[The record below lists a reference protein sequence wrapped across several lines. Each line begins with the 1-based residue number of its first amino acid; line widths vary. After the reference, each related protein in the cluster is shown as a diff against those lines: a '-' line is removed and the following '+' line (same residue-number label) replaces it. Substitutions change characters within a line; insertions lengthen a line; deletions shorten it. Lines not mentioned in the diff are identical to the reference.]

1 MLTCAKERRPGLSE
15 TVPTSDASASALAAQ
30 YQRVRDQTEALC
42 KPLVLED
49 YGVQPMAD
57 ASPPKWHLAHTT
69 WFFETFLLK
78 TSIPGYTPFHPS
90 YEYLFNS
97 YYNSIGEQYP
107 RAARGDLSR
116 PTVAEVMAYRQHV
129 DGAMHELMERE
140 PLDLGTVLLGLNHEQ
155 QHQELI
161 LTDVKYNLGRNPLY
175 PAYRDDLTLDLDQ
188 AGPDV
193 ANRSIG
199 SADPRSVGRVAP
211 LQFVEF
217 GAADIEV
224 GASPGFSFD
233 NELPRHRV
241 HVAAFALADRLV
253 TNEEF
258 QGFMEDDGYCRPELW
273 LSDGWAAL
281 RNGARQSPLYW
292 TCENGRWYEYGFAGR
307 APLNPSQPVVHVN
320 LYEAD
325 AYARWCDARLP
336 TEFEWERAA
345 AGVPPRG
352 NFVESDLLT
361 PGAAT
366 GTGLRQL
373 FGDAWE
379 WTSSSYAPYP
389 GFKPG
394 AGALGEYNGKFMSSQ
409 MVLRGGSCATPEGHV
424 RASYRNFFYPGDQW
438 QFSGLRLATTSE
450 TPIHTTGATRRTAG

>member
-42 KPLVLED
+42 KPLALED

-78 TSIPGYTPFHPS
+78 TSMPGYTPFHPR

-97 YYNSIGEQYP
+97 YYNSVGEQYP

-116 PTVAEVMAYRQHV
+116 PTVADVMAYRQHV
-129 DGAMHELMERE
+129 DGVMHELMERE
-140 PLDLGTVLLGLNHEQ
+140 RLDLDTVLLGLNHEQ

-175 PAYRDDLTLDLDQ
+175 PAYREDLSL
-188 AGPDV
+188 GPGRV
-193 ANRSIG
+193 N
-199 SADPRSVGRVAP
+199 RSVGSVDKVEP

-217 GAADIEV
+217 DAADIEV
-224 GASPGFSFD
+224 GASSGFSFD

-258 QGFMEDDGYCRPELW
+258 QAFMEDDGYCRPELW

-345 AGVPPRG
+345 AGVAPRG

-361 PGAAT
+361 PGGTT

-373 FGDAWE
+373 FGDVWE

-409 MVLRGGSCATPEGHV
+409 MVLRGGSCATSEGHV
-424 RASYRNFFYPGDQW
+424 RASYRNFFYPRDQW
-438 QFSGLRLATTSE
+438 QFSGLRLATASD
-450 TPIHTTGATRRTAG
+450 TRRTAV